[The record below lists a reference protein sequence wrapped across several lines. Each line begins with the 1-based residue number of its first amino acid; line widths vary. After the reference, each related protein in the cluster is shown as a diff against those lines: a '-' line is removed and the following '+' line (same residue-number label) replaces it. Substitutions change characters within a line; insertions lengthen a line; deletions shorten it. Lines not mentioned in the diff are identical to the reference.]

1 VSLDTLL
8 TASGVSEANVLAW
21 LNEIAE
27 RAEPFLLGA
36 PVVRHYRIHPS
47 ETEGEYSAIDIDALG
62 VTHILNGTL
71 CKSDSADIVV
81 TATVTPTLVGTL
93 EVEQFAYARHGRH
106 ILIENGDAD
115 IVMKCICLSRTY
127 AGLTPEMLLELKGL
141 LFYAKSR
148 DAESVFAC
156 LNRLSAIRRNAEQS
170 YTHVLPR
177 IKRTSYE
184 ITPWAL

>member
-1 VSLDTLL
+1 MSLDTLL

-36 PVVRHYRIHPS
+36 PVVRCYTVTPA
-47 ETEGEYSAIDIDALG
+47 TTAGQYTAIDIDAIG
-62 VTHILNGTL
+62 ATHILNGTV

-81 TATVTPTLVGTL
+81 TATATPVLTTAQ
-93 EVEQFAYARHGRH
+93 ETEQFAYARHGRH